1 MARNRS
7 GEYKGLETGAKRTSR
22 ERMAIYDSLPPHV
35 RKLLQEAPYALSVTN
50 PRVFTRSD
58 KANRDT
64 LTRIARESARATYG
78 DSYPIDL
85 IRV

>member
-7 GEYKGLETGAKRTSR
+7 GEYKGLETGPKRTLAKN
-22 ERMAIYDSLPPHV
+22 MAIYDSLPPHI
-35 RKLLQEAPYALSVTN
+35 RKIFQDAPYSMTARTGALNASEKTI
-50 PRVFTRSD
+50 
-58 KANRDT
+58 RDT